1 MKITPIEIRKKEF
14 EKAFRGYEKEE
25 VDAFLQTLSQQWEK
39 VQEENRELHK
49 KVELLEKEVTRMRD
63 VEATLFRTLKTAED
77 TSSSIIEQS
86 NKTAELH
93 IREAQMNAE
102 ALMSEARSKARAM
115 IEDAE
120 VEVKHILDDLQAD
133 AKILEKEYNYI
144 ETQKDNLID
153 ELKTYVKDT
162 LDKVSRYEQ
171 KTNRALFEQKL
182 REIRNINNP
191 APVKNL
197 EITNKELL
205 NSKEEIATP
214 PVVQDEPVPAV
225 EPQPKETAPTPPVE
239 QPDAIIEQPKKEYSD
254 TTEKKEEERSQPEK
268 RDRADEGSFFDSI
281 G

>member
-102 ALMSEARSKARAM
+102 ALMNEAKSKARAM

-120 VEVKHILDDLQAD
+120 IEVKHILDDLQAD

-153 ELKTYVKDT
+153 ELKTYVKDA
-162 LDKVSRYEQ
+162 LDKVARYEQ
-171 KTNRALFEQKL
+171 KTNRTQFEQKL

-205 NSKEEIATP
+205 NSKEEFDTP
-214 PVVQDEPVPAV
+214 SVVQDEPVESQSEETTIPPPA
-225 EPQPKETAPTPPVE
+225 AE
-239 QPDAIIEQPKKEYSD
+239 QPENEYSD
-254 TTEKKEEERSQPEK
+254 ATEKKKEERPQPER